1 MRIASLG
8 HAVFAATMIALG
20 ILSLVQGDFAPIWQE
35 GLSKALAAR
44 EALVYLCAFVSLACG
59 IGLLWRPAAAS
70 AARVLLAY
78 LLLWMLL
85 FKMPNIVRAPLVEGG
100 YQNWGE
106 TAVLVAG
113 AWVLYAWFAAPWD
126 TRQLG
131 FATGDS
137 GVRIARVFYGLAMI
151 GFGLSHFA
159 YLNLTAPLVP
169 TWLSA
174 PVGWSYFTGGAY
186 LAAGIAI
193 LVGAYARLA
202 TVLSALQMG
211 LFTLFVWVPPLA
223 AGHSTAGQ
231 QSELIYSWTLTAAA
245 WVVADSYRGASW
257 LALGIRK
264 ARRAGTPFA

>member
-1 MRIASLG
+1 MRIASVG
-8 HAVFAATMIALG
+8 QVVFAATMIGLG
-20 ILSLVQGDFAPIWQE
+20 VLGLVQGDFAPIWQE
-35 GLSKALAAR
+35 GLSKAFASR

-78 LLLWMLL
+78 LLLWML
-85 FKMPNIVRAPLVEGG
+85 FFRMPNVVRHPLVEGS

-113 AWVLYAWFAAPWD
+113 AWVLYAWLASPWD
-126 TRQLG
+126 KRQLG

-137 GVRIARVFYGLAMI
+137 GVRIARVFYGLAML

-186 LAAGIAI
+186 LVAGIAI
-193 LVGAYARLA
+193 LVGACARLA
-202 TVLSALQMG
+202 ALLSALQMG
-211 LFTLFVWVPPLA
+211 LFTLLVWVPALA
-223 AGHSTAGQ
+223 SGHGTAAQ
-231 QSELIYSWTLTAAA
+231 WSECIYSWTLTAAA
-245 WVVADSYRGASW
+245 WVVVDSYRGTSW
-257 LALGIRK
+257 LGVRMGK

>member
-1 MRIASLG
+1 MRIVSVG

-20 ILSLVQGDFAPIWQE
+20 ILSLVHGDFAPIWQE
-35 GLSKALAAR
+35 GLSKTFVAR
-44 EALVYLCAFVSLACG
+44 EALVYLCAFVSLGCG
-59 IGLLWRPAAAS
+59 LGLLWRPAAAS

-85 FKMPNIVRAPLVEGG
+85 FKMPNIVRGPLVEGS

-113 AWVLYAWFAAPWD
+113 AWVLYAWLAAPWD
-126 TRQLG
+126 KRQLG

-174 PVGWSYFTGGAY
+174 PVGWSYFTGIAY
-186 LAAGIAI
+186 VAAGIAI
-193 LVGAYARLA
+193 LVGIFARLA
-202 TVLSALQMG
+202 ALLSAVQMG
-211 LFTLFVWVPPLA
+211 LFTFLVWAPALA
-223 AGHSTAGQ
+223 SGHGTAGQ
-231 QSELIYSWTLTAAA
+231 WSEGIYSWTLTAAA
-245 WVVADSYRGASW
+245 WVVVDSYRGTSW
-257 LALGIRK
+257 LAGRVGK
-264 ARRAGTPFA
+264 ARVAGTPFA

>member
-1 MRIASLG
+1 MRIVSVG
-8 HAVFAATMIALG
+8 QAVFAATMIGLG
-20 ILSLVQGDFAPIWQE
+20 VLSLVQGDFAPIFHE
-35 GLSKALAAR
+35 NLPKAFTAR

-59 IGLLWRPAAAS
+59 IGLLWRPAAAG

-78 LLLWMLL
+78 LLLWLL
-85 FKMPNIVRAPLVEGG
+85 FLKMPNVVRHPLVEGS

-113 AWVLYAWFAAPWD
+113 AWVLYAWLAAPWD
-126 TRQLG
+126 RQQLG

-137 GVRIARVFYGLAMI
+137 GVRIARVFYGLAML

-169 TWLSA
+169 PWLSA

-202 TVLSALQMG
+202 ALLSALQMG
-211 LFTLFVWVPPLA
+211 LFTFLVWVPLLA
-223 AGHSTAGQ
+223 SGHGTAGQ
-231 QSELIYSWTLTAAA
+231 WSEFIYSWTLTAAA
-245 WVVADSYRGASW
+245 WVVVDSFRGAPW
-257 LALGIRK
+257 VAVRMGK